1 MIRPKP
7 HSCVYGTFGV
17 SDPDFKNGSEFT
29 PSTNKYAQIAKAYE
43 KYNNNN
49 STFNGKS
56 LSDNRQITNFYSAK
70 SHGIDHVHK
79 MSPYIAELDS
89 CQRNNLIVP
98 ENLSKPIP
106 NKENGAMFSVNMLN

>member
-1 MIRPKP
+1 M
-7 HSCVYGTFGV
+7 
-17 SDPDFKNGSEFT
+17 

-56 LSDNRQITNFYSAK
+56 LSDNRQITNFYAAK
-70 SHGIDHVHK
+70 AHGIDHVHK
-79 MSPYIAELDS
+79 MSSYIADLDS

-106 NKENGAMFSVNMLN
+106 NKENGAMFSINMLN